1 VKRTGI
7 QKRAARRNRNT
18 SAVDL
23 NLVSLIDIFTILIFF
38 LLFNMGVA
46 EILPNSKSI
55 KLPESTAEKLP
66 RETVVVMVSQN
77 DIIVDGRKVAAVA
90 DVIKA
95 EGDLIP
101 TLKAELDLLKSRQVI
116 RAENEASTRAITIM
130 GDKEIPYQ
138 LLRKVMVTCARAD
151 YTDVSSRSE
160 EGLMVAAAFLHTPI
174 LAVGLGRGRGRWS
187 GSSSGCRGLPAGR
200 AVMPGCR
207 SGAIAPRSNR
217 CRRASRSCCSIAS
230 RPTAVAAEDRL
241 ASPKDEAKS
250 KRRSRSRTQGPV
262 VERAGPSSPR
272 RASGRRTPAPPV
284 WGCQ

>member
-1 VKRTGI
+1 VKQTGI
-7 QKRAARRNRNT
+7 QRRAARRNRNT
-18 SAVDL
+18 SSVDL

-90 DVIKA
+90 DVIRSQ
-95 EGDLIP
+95 GDLIP

-151 YTDVSSRSE
+151 YTDVS
-160 EGLMVAAAFLHTPI
+160 F
-174 LAVGLGRGRGRWS
+174 AVQKK
-187 GSSSGCRGLPAGR
+187 
-200 AVMPGCR
+200 
-207 SGAIAPRSNR
+207 GA
-217 CRRASRSCCSIAS
+217 
-230 RPTAVAAEDRL
+230 
-241 ASPKDEAKS
+241 
-250 KRRSRSRTQGPV
+250 
-262 VERAGPSSPR
+262 
-272 RASGRRTPAPPV
+272 
-284 WGCQ
+284 

>member
-1 VKRTGI
+1 VKQSGI

-18 SAVDL
+18 STVDL

-55 KLPESTAEKLP
+55 KLPESTAEKVP

-90 DVIKA
+90 EVIKS

-151 YTDVSSRSE
+151 YTDMS
-160 EGLMVAAAFLHTPI
+160 F
-174 LAVGLGRGRGRWS
+174 AVQKK
-187 GSSSGCRGLPAGR
+187 
-200 AVMPGCR
+200 
-207 SGAIAPRSNR
+207 GA
-217 CRRASRSCCSIAS
+217 
-230 RPTAVAAEDRL
+230 
-241 ASPKDEAKS
+241 
-250 KRRSRSRTQGPV
+250 
-262 VERAGPSSPR
+262 
-272 RASGRRTPAPPV
+272 
-284 WGCQ
+284 